1 MGHDGVNESETSVI
15 IRIKDVNDLPP
26 AFLDQTYNSTI
37 FEETI
42 HTRQPILQVGQA
54 QAPCSHQMWKLSA
67 ATSRSASSTNIY
79 IKLNWRPAQHSGEFN
94 LIFPLK
100 LLIYLTFLIVLV
112 FLEILFSTISI
123 FWLDCL
129 RIWRKIKSW
138 VLNKSKQW
146 NFTMADFIQI
156 RPDFYFKWKICS
168 YVSLKCLLSATT
180 NWAKCT

>member
-1 MGHDGVNESETSVI
+1 
-15 IRIKDVNDLPP
+15 
-26 AFLDQTYNSTI
+26 
-37 FEETI
+37 
-42 HTRQPILQVGQA
+42 
-54 QAPCSHQMWKLSA
+54 MWKLSA

-180 NWAKCT
+180 NWAKCTYVDIYFCHFKNKKNLSQSKTCRDFIHGILRRSDIWWVKSH